1 MPAMV
6 KWIVLPLQFTSL
18 SFFFSFDLSS
28 CCAWP
33 LSQKSVYARFFS
45 SNHKV
50 QFKILTNFS
59 EISSNQEWTNSM
71 RSRIFSNS
79 LNTVDIWQRDSLPQT
94 LPQSWWRLA
103 VFTWRFFCAPW
114 FHDIFFHD
122 IVFFTGLRDCCFEFL
137 TPKLMKDLREFSQ
150 YLLWFLSL
158 TIWKI
163 VIVLFMVTLF

>member
-50 QFKILTNFS
+50 QFKILTIFS

-114 FHDIFFHD
+114 FHDIFFHFHD
-122 IVFFTGLRDCCFEFL
+122 ILYNKYFL
-137 TPKLMKDLREFSQ
+137 LDSEIVVLI
-150 YLLWFLSL
+150 FLNFWRLSW
-158 TIWKI
+158 WKTWESSANI
-163 VIVLFMVTLF
+163 YCDF

>member
-33 LSQKSVYARFFS
+33 LSQKSVYTRFFS

-50 QFKILTNFS
+50 QFKILTIFS

-79 LNTVDIWQRDSLPQT
+79 LNTVDIWQRDSLPQS
-94 LPQSWWRLA
+94 LLDDFFA
-103 VFTWRFFCAPW
+103 HHDFTIFF
-114 FHDIFFHD
+114 FHFHD
-122 IVFFTGLRDCCFEFL
+122 IVFFAELRDCCFDSFEFL